1 MRIKTF
7 YAKNMKAALQLI
19 KEQMGPDA
27 LIVSSREFPP
37 PGSGR
42 AASGF
47 EVVAAVDEDPH
58 LPPASSGR
66 TEDCGAAAV
75 GGMAGRGGD
84 GDADTYSFRAR
95 GAEAEGRN
103 RVPTAEPRFLESVR
117 FGSARDEEPEA
128 ELRQMLLDREV
139 SEPVAGKLLEEARA
153 LVSDEARGDVR
164 ALRKALATAAR
175 DLMAESAHADGLP
188 RKRLLVLL
196 GPTGVGKTT
205 SIAKLAAR
213 LALRHRKKVALLSLD
228 GYRIGAVEQLRTYA
242 GLMGMPFRFVRD
254 AAELTRA
261 VEEFARRDF
270 ILVDTIGHG
279 PRNLEPLLE
288 LGRFLET
295 RTDVER
301 HLVLSAATKPRDF
314 PEIAARFACCHPD
327 HLLFTKLDETGTLGP
342 ILSELVRTGKPLAY
356 YSDGQRVPEDFHAAN
371 REGIVDLI
379 LN

>member
-42 AASGF
+42 TAAGF
-47 EVVAAVDEDPH
+47 EVVAAVDEDPQ
-58 LPPASSGR
+58 LP
-66 TEDCGAAAV
+66 AV
-75 GGMAGRGGD
+75 PGGHISAGRERNID
-84 GDADTYSFRAR
+84 GDTCSFRAR
-95 GAEAEGRN
+95 GGEAED
-103 RVPTAEPRFLESVR
+103 RVPMPVAGPRFLESVR
-117 FGSARDEEPEA
+117 FGSPRDEEPET

-139 SEPVAGKLLEEARA
+139 SEPVAGRLLEEARA
-153 LVSDEARGDVR
+153 LVSEEAREDVR

-175 DLMAESAHADGLP
+175 NLMAESANADGLP
-188 RKRLLVLL
+188 RKRILVLL

-228 GYRIGAVEQLRTYA
+228 GYRIGAVEQLKTYA
-242 GLMGMPFRFVRD
+242 SLMGVPFRFVRD

-261 VEEFARRDF
+261 VEEYARRDF
-270 ILVDTIGHG
+270 ILIDTIGHG

-288 LGRFLET
+288 LGRFLEP

-301 HLVLSAATKPRDF
+301 HLVLSAATKPTDF
-314 PEIAARFACCHPD
+314 PEIAARFACCNPD
-327 HLLFTKLDETGTLGP
+327 HLLFTKLDETTTLGP
-342 ILSELVRTGKPLAY
+342 VLSELVRTGKPLAY
-356 YSDGQRVPEDFHAAN
+356 YSDGQRVPEDFHAAG
-371 REGIVDLI
+371 REQVVDLI